1 MNKVIVTGGAGYI
14 GSHTCLKLIE
24 LGYEPLIIDN
34 LSNTSIENVKGIES
48 ITNKKLNF
56 YEIDCCSAKNL
67 NVIIKKENGIIG
79 LIPLNTFL

>member
-24 LGYEPLIIDN
+24 SGYEPIIIDN
-34 LSNTSIENVKGIES
+34 LSNTSIENIEGVES

-56 YEIDCCSAKNL
+56 YEIDCCSAEKL
-67 NVIIKKENGIIG
+67 DTIVKKENDIIVAK
-79 LIPLNTFL
+79 